1 MKTSL
6 FEAFGVGNGLQ
17 AVRRLRVIVLW
28 PTTDWPIAA
37 PALLTMPPLQL
48 SQLDVSGCGIPAS
61 TLRAW
66 KGITAEVNSHFL
78 DCYRQ
83 LLG

>member
-1 MKTSL
+1 
-6 FEAFGVGNGLQ
+6 
-17 AVRRLRVIVLW
+17 
-28 PTTDWPIAA
+28 
-37 PALLTMPPLQL
+37 MPPLQL

-61 TLRAW
+61 TFRAW